1 MRCGSSAR
9 RSRPR
14 RGRTSSQLLEN
25 EIRDAVADFLVA
37 ELYANVD
44 VEARSLQRLPEEFRG
59 LAGLAAGGLRQAATA
74 GAQRALEQPRVQA
87 AWENA
92 NRSRTRTCSR
102 CSTTSKGRRPR
113 EASSRST
120 CARSSRP
127 SASRSGSGATSRTSL
142 RRAAELEILRSDEL
156 SAAQNGA
163 ELLRILAFWLTAIT
177 LLLYALAI
185 YLARGWRREA
195 LRTVGIALVVVGVLV
210 LFAHGLAGNAVV
222 GALTE
227 TATSEG
233 PVQATW
239 DIATSLLVA
248 TGQAIIAYGVVI
260 VLAAWLAGPSAAATW
275 VRRGI
280 TPYLRQP
287 RFAYAGLAVLLALL
301 FWWNPTEATRR
312 LPTSILLIVLLALGV
327 EVLRRQVIREFSD
340 RVTMWSPEATAR
352 ALAERMRERRERRVA
367 TGTAVASSPDD
378 QRLAQLEARPP
389 ARVRGAVDARR
400 REAAH
405 PRVDSHRVAS
415 ATAPWSWGRRRKPVL
430 LAVDDEPDTLGR
442 IERELVRRYA
452 GDYRIVCV
460 ESGRRRAPSST
471 RCARPRRRRRRARR
485 PVAARSHRDRV
496 PGTGGGAVPSASG
509 RCSSNGGRGGTGRRP
524 TRSCA
529 RWRWGRSTTTC

>member
-1 MRCGSSAR
+1 M
-9 RSRPR
+9 
-14 RGRTSSQLLEN
+14 
-25 EIRDAVADFLVA
+25 
-37 ELYANVD
+37 
-44 VEARSLQRLPEEFRG
+44 PEEFRG

-102 CSTTSKGRRPR
+102 CSTTTSKERRPR

-127 SASRSGSGATSRTSL
+127 SASRSGSGATSRTSSPQS
-142 RRAAELEILRSDEL
+142 AAELEILRSDEL

-280 TPYLRQP
+280 TPYC
-287 RFAYAGLAVLLALL
+287 ASLASR
-301 FWWNPTEATRR
+301 TR
-312 LPTSILLIVLLALGV
+312 G
-327 EVLRRQVIREFSD
+327 
-340 RVTMWSPEATAR
+340 SPCCWR
-352 ALAERMRERRERRVA
+352 CCSG
-367 TGTAVASSPDD
+367 GT
-378 QRLAQLEARPP
+378 
-389 ARVRGAVDARR
+389 
-400 REAAH
+400 
-405 PRVDSHRVAS
+405 
-415 ATAPWSWGRRRKPVL
+415 
-430 LAVDDEPDTLGR
+430 
-442 IERELVRRYA
+442 
-452 GDYRIVCV
+452 
-460 ESGRRRAPSST
+460 
-471 RCARPRRRRRRARR
+471 RPRRRVGSR
-485 PVAARSHRDRV
+485 P
-496 PGTGGGAVPSASG
+496 
-509 RCSSNGGRGGTGRRP
+509 
-524 TRSCA
+524 RSC
-529 RWRWGRSTTTC
+529 

>member
-1 MRCGSSAR
+1 MPHVTRAPEAYDDLALATVPGRAIA
-9 RSRPR
+9 SRAMSGVASDVGAQR
-14 RGRTSSQLLEN
+14 RGVAIAIIVLASVTGFFSVFALWVKRQALETETWTRTSSELLEN
-25 EIRDAVADFLVA
+25 EEIRDAVADFLVA

-44 VEARSLQRLPEEFRG
+44 VEGQIAQRLPEEFRG
-59 LAGLAAGGLRQAATA
+59 LAGPAAGGLRQAATA

-92 NRSRTRTCSR
+92 NRVAHENLLALLDDNLEGA
-102 CSTTSKGRRPR
+102 STEGGVVTLD
-113 EASSRST
+113 
-120 CARSSRP
+120 
-127 SASRSGSGATSRTSL
+127 L
-142 RRAAELEILRSDEL
+142 RRILANVGEQVGVGGNLADKLPQSAAELEILRSDEL

-177 LLLYALAI
+177 LALYALAI

-195 LRTVGIALVVVGVLV
+195 LRTVGIAFVVVGVLV

-227 TATSEG
+227 TAASEG

-312 LPTSILLIVLLALGV
+312 LPTSILLIVLLVLGV
-327 EVLRRQVIREFSD
+327 EVLRRQVIREFPG

-378 QRLAQLEARPP
+378 QRLAQLERLARLRDSGVLSEDEL
-389 ARVRGAVDARR
+389 AAEKRR
-400 REAAH
+400 ILE
-405 PRVDSHRVAS
+405 ST
-415 ATAPWSWGRRRKPVL
+415 AT
-430 LAVDDEPDTLGR
+430 E
-442 IERELVRRYA
+442 
-452 GDYRIVCV
+452 
-460 ESGRRRAPSST
+460 
-471 RCARPRRRRRRARR
+471 
-485 PVAARSHRDRV
+485 
-496 PGTGGGAVPSASG
+496 
-509 RCSSNGGRGGTGRRP
+509 
-524 TRSCA
+524 
-529 RWRWGRSTTTC
+529 